1 MRCKQGG
8 LAWINKSLRLS
19 NMNKVIT
26 CGSLI
31 GYFIEGEEYEFMGK
45 TMVAQVTDYI
55 WVIESSSKDIEV
67 LGGHSNIALSP
78 DSWLTPINSIPPED
92 LLEEDNPYL
101 ETVESDDGTG
111 VMA

>member
-1 MRCKQGG
+1 MRCKQGC
-8 LAWINKSLRLS
+8 LAWINKSIRPA

-45 TMVAQVTDYI
+45 VMVAQVTDYM
-55 WVIESSSKDIEV
+55 WVIESNSNDIEV
-67 LGGHSNIALSP
+67 MGGHSNIAISP
-78 DSWLTPINSIPPED
+78 DSWLTPINLVPPDDTFET
-92 LLEEDNPYL
+92 DNPYL
-101 ETVESDDGTG
+101 ETVESDGGTE